1 VDLSNFA
8 GFSPIDSICTSFEAI
23 PGDAALTATIQS
35 IRGMHD
41 ILPADLAAWHKLEH
55 TIRSVFQAYGFSEI
69 RVPVLE
75 KTELFA
81 RAIGDATDV
90 VQKEMYS
97 FEDRGGDWLSL
108 RPEGTAGTVRAVIQN
123 GLLYAA
129 PLRLWYMGPMFR
141 RERPQKGRTR
151 QFHQAGAEVFGAPG
165 PDIDAELLAMCQR
178 LWQQLGLQNLRLEI
192 NSLGTAEE
200 RVGYRAELSK
210 YFALHADALDED
222 SKIRLERNP
231 MRILDSKN
239 PEMRELIAA
248 APVLQAFLGEES
260 AQHFAQLQAYLQA
273 LGVGY
278 TVNPRLVRG
287 LDYYSHTVFEWIT
300 DELGAQGT
308 VCAGGRYDGL
318 VELQGGKPWPGI
330 GFALGQERLVEL
342 IRSAGAPPEAAT
354 DIYLVMVGD
363 TAIQNGLVLA
373 ESLRWALPGLSIQA
387 NLAGGSFK
395 SQFKRADR
403 SGARLAMI
411 LGEEELDRGE
421 VSIKFLRSDVSQQS
435 VTLKNLETWLRDWQ
449 QQA

>member
-1 VDLSNFA
+1 
-8 GFSPIDSICTSFEAI
+8 
-23 PGDAALTATIQS
+23 LTATIQS

-41 ILPADLAAWHKLEH
+41 ILPAEMAAWHRLEN
-55 TIRSVFQAYGFSEI
+55 TIRSVLRSYAFEEI

-75 KTELFA
+75 KTDLFA

-108 RPEGTAGTVRAVIQN
+108 RPEGTAGVVRAVIQN

-151 QFHQAGAEVFGAPG
+151 QFHQVGAEVFGAKG
-165 PDIDAELLAMCQR
+165 PDIDAELLAMCQVI
-178 LWQQLGLQNLRLEI
+178 WHKLGLNNLRLEI

-200 RVGYRAELSK
+200 RIAYRRELQQYFSKHAE
-210 YFALHADALDED
+210 DLDED
-222 SKIRLERNP
+222 SKVRLERNP

-239 PEMRELIAA
+239 PDLRDLIAA
-248 APVLQAFLGEES
+248 APSLQDFLGQES
-260 AQHFAQLQAYLQA
+260 RLHFAQLQQYLDA
-273 LGVGY
+273 LGVAY
-278 TVNPRLVRG
+278 TVNPLLVRG

-330 GFALGQERLVEL
+330 GFAMGQERLVEL
-342 IRSAGAPPEAAT
+342 MRAHSPAKTEVP
-354 DIYLVMVGD
+354 DIYLVMVGEE
-363 TAIQNGLVLA
+363 TTSNGLVLA
-373 ESLRWALPGLSIQA
+373 EGLRKAMPGLNIHT
-387 NLAGGSFK
+387 NLGGGSFK
-395 SQFKRADR
+395 TQFKRADR
-403 SGARLAMI
+403 SGAKLALI
-411 LGEEELDRGE
+411 LGEAELAKNE
-421 VSIKFLRSDVSQQS
+421 ISVKALRSDG
-435 VTLKNLETWLRDWQ
+435 Q
-449 QQA
+449 QQQVSMENFQAWLINWLKHG

>member
-1 VDLSNFA
+1 M
-8 GFSPIDSICTSFEAI
+8 
-23 PGDAALTATIQS
+23 TATIQS

-41 ILPADLAAWHKLEH
+41 ILPADMAAWHFLES
-55 TIRSVFQAYGFSEI
+55 TVRSVVQSYGFDEI
-69 RVPVLE
+69 RIPVLE
-75 KTELFA
+75 KTDLFA

-108 RPEGTAGTVRAVIQN
+108 RPEGTAGVVRAVIQN
-123 GLLYAA
+123 GMLYAA

-151 QFHQAGAEVFGAPG
+151 QFHQVGAEVFGAQG

-178 LWQQLGLQNLRLEI
+178 IWQLLGLKNLRLEI
-192 NSLGTAEE
+192 NSLGTADE
-200 RVGYRAELSK
+200 RAVYRHKLHE
-210 YFALHADALDED
+210 YFSAHLEDLDED
-222 SKIRLERNP
+222 SKNRLERNP
-231 MRILDSKN
+231 LRILDSKN
-239 PEMRELIAA
+239 PALGELISA
-248 APVLQAFLGEES
+248 APSLRDFLGKES
-260 AQHFAQLQAYLQA
+260 TQHFQKLQSYLDA
-273 LGVGY
+273 LGVAF

-330 GFALGQERLVEL
+330 GFAMGQERLVEL
-342 IRSAGAPPEAAT
+342 LRSATDIQPVVP

-363 TAIQNGLVLA
+363 KTTGQGLVLA
-373 ESLRWALPGLSIQA
+373 EALRKTLPGLSIQA
-387 NLAGGSFK
+387 NLNGGSFK

-411 LGEEELDRGE
+411 LGEEELANNQ
-421 VSIKFLRSDVSQQS
+421 VSIKSLRGEGEQQRVSVDKLQLWLDSWRNNRQQS
-435 VTLKNLETWLRDWQ
+435 S
-449 QQA
+449 